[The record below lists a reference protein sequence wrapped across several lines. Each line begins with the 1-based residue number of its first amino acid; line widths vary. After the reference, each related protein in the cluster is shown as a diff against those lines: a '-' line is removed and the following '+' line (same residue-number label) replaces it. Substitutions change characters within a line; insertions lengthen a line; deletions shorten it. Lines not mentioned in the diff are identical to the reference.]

1 MTATTIGPVPAR
13 TRLEGWI
20 APLALAVALLAASV
34 GALTVVGAVVDD
46 DATVAATG
54 EPGDDTGGQP
64 VAAPTGDDHH
74 DDDGDHAHSA
84 SEATYDD
91 LPAATQEQVDIAR
104 DIARRHPTA
113 ADAEA
118 AGWLKATTSLKG
130 IGAHYLHGG
139 VGGFASTDATFDVT
153 QPEILLYDGEG
164 PDARIAGVSYLFDG
178 PDPAGFEGDFDAWHR
193 HNGVCFKDG
202 LVIGE
207 IDGHEGSRISMT
219 EEACSLAGGLT
230 FPIANLTML
239 HVWVGEG
246 YEGEAPIFAHDHP
259 MLY

>member
-1 MTATTIGPVPAR
+1 M
-13 TRLEGWI
+13 
-20 APLALAVALLAASV
+20 APLALAVAILAASV
-34 GALTVVGAVVDD
+34 GTLAVVGAAIDD
-46 DATVAATG
+46 DTARPAASG
-54 EPGDDTGGQP
+54 PADDDSSGQP
-64 VAAPTGDDHH
+64 VAAPTDDAHGD
-74 DDDGDHAHSA
+74 GHSHGE

-91 LPAATQEQVDIAR
+91 LPAATQAQVDIAR
-104 DIARRHPTA
+104 EIARAHPTA

-118 AGWLKATTSLKG
+118 AGWMKATTSLKG
-130 IGAHYLHGG
+130 IGAHYLRGG
-139 VGGFASTDATFDVT
+139 VAGFAGTDGGFDVRA
-153 QPEILLYDGEG
+153 PEILLYDGEG
-164 PDARIAGVSYLFDG
+164 PDAPIAGVSYLLDG
-178 PDPAGFEGDFDAWHR
+178 EDPAGFDGEFDAWHR
-193 HNGVCFKDG
+193 HNGVCFADG

-219 EEACSLAGGLT
+219 EEQCTAAGGLS